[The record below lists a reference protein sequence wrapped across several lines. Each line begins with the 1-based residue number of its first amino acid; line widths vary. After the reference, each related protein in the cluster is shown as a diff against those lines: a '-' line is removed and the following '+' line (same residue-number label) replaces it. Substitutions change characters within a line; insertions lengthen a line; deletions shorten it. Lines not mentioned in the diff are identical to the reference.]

1 MKTLSIDIETYSDV
15 PLQKTGVYRYV
26 ESPNFEILLF
36 AYSVDSQPVQ
46 VIDLACGEQIPKE
59 ILLALEDENVIKW
72 AFNAT
77 FERICLSRFL
87 GYPTGEYLKP
97 ESWHCSMIWSAT
109 MGLPLSLEG
118 VGAVLGLE
126 KQKFSEGKDLIK
138 YFCQPCAPTK
148 ANGQRT
154 RNRPFHAPDK
164 WALFKKY
171 NIRDVETEMGIQQR
185 LAKFPVLAQVWEEY
199 HLDPDQA
206 AVVKRIFADILSGK
220 STNAIA
226 DELNAEKVPSK
237 KNNHWTSSTIRGILA
252 NEKYTGDVI
261 FQKAYTD
268 ETFNRHTN
276 YGEVDQYMAPDHHEA
291 IISHSDFDAANAL
304 VNQRT
309 AEKGIDKRLMET
321 THYLGDSFYPAII
334 DKDTYQKA
342 QEERKSRATALGR
355 NNKKTQ
361 MRKLQIPTRFH
372 MGEVAA
378 LYDNPVKQ
386 AEYLYSLIESESK

>member
-1 MKTLSIDIETYSDV
+1 MKTLSIDIETYSDI

-26 ESPNFEILLF
+26 ESPDFEILLF

-46 VIDLACGEQIPKE
+46 VIDLACGEKIPKE

-386 AEYLYSLIESESK
+386 AEYLYNLIESESK

>member
-261 FQKAYTD
+261 FQKTYTD

>member
-87 GYPTGEYLKP
+87 GYPTGEYLKA

-261 FQKAYTD
+261 FQKTYTD

>member
-261 FQKAYTD
+261 FQKTYTD

-372 MGEVAA
+372 MVEVAA

>member
-261 FQKAYTD
+261 FQKTYTD

-386 AEYLYSLIESESK
+386 AEYLYSLIESESQ